1 MSKPEVMAEALLR
14 WYDAGARDL
23 PWRRG
28 PDPYATWVSEIML
41 QQTQVRTVIPYFERW
56 MARFPDIATLATA
69 SPDEVLR
76 AWEGL
81 GYYSRARHLQA
92 AAQLL
97 VAHHGGAMPD
107 TWEAVRRLPGVGDYT
122 AGAILS
128 IAFGQPVAAV
138 DGNVLRV
145 MSRLLLLREDVT
157 RPATKRAIG
166 RHVEAMLATC
176 PRPGDLN
183 QAFMDLGATVCTP
196 TSPRCEACPL
206 ATGCRAWP
214 AGEAEALPVK
224 AGTRPPRE
232 LVLAS
237 VLVTRGTEV
246 LLVKRASPGIWGG
259 LWAPPAAPLEDVA
272 PAAAQEAGPRLEA
285 ALAQAGWAVAIE
297 ALEAHLTHQL
307 THRTL
312 TLPVF
317 SGRLQA
323 APPEVVQAWVGPE
336 ALRTLALPVPFARLL
351 RQRDLGPLFR
361 AAGGP
366 AP

>member
-1 MSKPEVMAEALLR
+1 MNTPEAVASTLLR
-14 WYDAGARDL
+14 WYDASARDL
-23 PWRRG
+23 PWRKG
-28 PDPYATWVSEIML
+28 HDPYATWVSEIML

-56 MARFPDIATLATA
+56 MARFPDIATLAA
-69 SPDEVLR
+69 AAPDEVLK

-97 VAHHGGAMPD
+97 VSHHGGAMPD

-145 MSRLLLLREDVT
+145 LSRLLLLREDVT
-157 RPATKRAIG
+157 RPATKRTIG
-166 RHVEAMLATC
+166 GHVEAMLAAC

-183 QAFMDLGATVCTP
+183 QALMDLGATICTP

-206 ATGCRAWP
+206 AACCRAWP

-224 AGTRPPRE
+224 AGTRPPKE

-237 VLVTRGTEV
+237 VLVTRGPEV
-246 LLVKRASPGIWGG
+246 LLVKRPSPGIWGG
-259 LWAPPAAPLEDVA
+259 LWALPAAPLEDVP
-272 PAAAQEAGPRLEA
+272 PAAARASGPRLAA
-285 ALAQAGWAVAIE
+285 ALAEAGWRLTVGE
-297 ALEAHLTHQL
+297 LEARLAHQL

-317 SGRLQA
+317 AARLGS
-323 APPEVVQAWVGPE
+323 PPPNVELAWVGPD
-336 ALRTLALPVPFARLL
+336 ALEDFALPVPFARLL

-361 AAGGP
+361 STSGP
-366 AP
+366 AV